1 MFDRLIATFKTEYQ
15 SLMTTLICAVV
26 AGVAGVVGILFVGIA
41 IFVWAS
47 NAYGTLQAC
56 IAMAGFFLAVALI
69 AIAVLFYA
77 RSEAHKR
84 AAKRAEV
91 ERRERE
97 EAAKNAPPVWMD
109 PALIPKLLPMLL
121 PIALKAGQIGLRHR
135 GLLLAALSS
144 AIVGWGLLRERN
156 AAADEEMP
164 AAEQPAE

>member
-1 MFDRLIATFKTEYQ
+1 
-15 SLMTTLICAVV
+15 MTTLICAVV
-26 AGVAGVVGILFVGIA
+26 AGVAGGVGILFVGIA

-47 NAYGTLQAC
+47 NAYSTLQAC
-56 IAMAGFFLAVALI
+56 ITMAGFFLAVALV

-97 EAAKNAPPVWMD
+97 QAAKNAPPVWMD

-121 PIALKAGQIGLRHR
+121 PIALKVR
-135 GLLLAALSS
+135 S
-144 AIVGWGLLRERN
+144 
-156 AAADEEMP
+156 
-164 AAEQPAE
+164 